1 MKLILYIFLI
11 GQFLNFISVFAE
23 KVKKDLSEIN
33 SVRWEKVKEK
43 NSINLEA
50 NIIWEPYE
58 NDEIFPK
65 KNSVKTNLENNLN
78 DNQKVDLK
86 ISNLD
91 RKDEELLQIEPHIPL
106 NNYLNNGDLILS
118 SYWKSALDG
127 GAARGTGHQNIS
139 FQFDYGLSDSSLF
152 SIYLSET
159 DDPLYNLIEGEVIP
173 NYWGSVALGYKQRI
187 FESYNGMNTISI
199 AGSLEYWNVSSG
211 SDGPNSKKSIYNEI
225 DNSVGHDRHD
235 KFIYSLSLPF
245 AKQLNKKTKAL
256 IVPGAT
262 FIPDKLGEK
271 NIGNNFYGNNYFLAS
286 GLDFDI
292 AENIKLVGSYTYLFG
307 PGHNSFDENLKYQR
321 NSIYSYGINW
331 DVNQIISFEGKITNG
346 YGSTPSTSLLTIPSD
361 NKPLYYLGGK
371 YKPFSEDTK
380 FIPLE
385 EKNESLLFGGVTN
398 NNALFPEKGGSQ
410 ISLNYDGKGN
420 LFASYGYSLS
430 NIFQLELLNIGSF
443 NDLNLSGVKNSSLY
457 STYLG
462 ENNLNYRLGGKL
474 LIYSPQKEDAY
485 WLAIRASLGRND
497 DTKQGYLFSEFLNTF
512 RVNNWLAF
520 NISPKYFF
528 SGVESFGGIGFSSY
542 IRLSDNLMLIP
553 EMNSSLKKD
562 SDLNS
567 TLALRYSLSPAKSL
581 DLYYSNAA
589 GVQDIGQLLKDN
601 EYRFGIK
608 LNFLI

>member
-1 MKLILYIFLI
+1 MKFIFYIFLI
-11 GQFLNFISVFAE
+11 SQFLNVISIFAE
-23 KVKKDLSEIN
+23 KVKKDQSELN
-33 SVRWEKVKEK
+33 SVRWEKVKK
-43 NSINLEA
+43 KSSINLEA
-50 NIIWEPYE
+50 NIIWEPYA

-65 KNSVKTNLENNLN
+65 NSIENNSENNLN
-78 DNQKVDLK
+78 DNQKVDIK
-86 ISNLD
+86 ISN
-91 RKDEELLQIEPHIPL
+91 KDEKEDELLQIEPHIPL
-106 NNYLNNGDLILS
+106 NNYLNIGDFILS
-118 SYWKSALDG
+118 SSWKSALDG
-127 GAARGTGHQNIS
+127 GIGGGIGHQNIS
-139 FQFDYGLSDSSLF
+139 TQFDYGLSDFSLL
-152 SIYLSET
+152 SIYLSVT
-159 DDPLYNLIEGEVIP
+159 DDPLYNSIDGVIIP
-173 NYWGSVALGYKQRI
+173 NYWGSVALGYKKRI
-187 FESYNGMNTISI
+187 FESYNSMNTISI
-199 AGSLEYWNVSSG
+199 ASSLEFWNVSSG
-211 SDGPNSKKSIYNEI
+211 SGTKKSIYNEI

-245 AKQLNKKTKAL
+245 SKQLNKKTKFL

-271 NIGNNFYGNNYFLAS
+271 NIGKNFYGNNYFLAS
-286 GLDFDI
+286 GLDFDV
-292 AENIKLVGSYTYLFG
+292 AENIRLVSSYTYLFG
-307 PGHNSFDENLKYQR
+307 SGHNSFDKNLKYQR

-385 EKNESLLFGGVTN
+385 EKNKLLLFGGVTN

-410 ISLNYDGKGN
+410 ISLNSDDKGN
-420 LFASYGYSLS
+420 LFAFYGYSLS

-443 NDLNLSGVKNSSLY
+443 NDLNLSGIKNSSLY
-457 STYLG
+457 STYLA
-462 ENNLNYRLGGKL
+462 ENNFNYRLGGKL
-474 LIYSPQKEDAY
+474 LIYSPQKDDLY
-485 WLAIRASLGRND
+485 WLALRTSLGRND
-497 DTKQGYLFSEFLNTF
+497 DTKQGYLFTEFINTF

-528 SGVESFGGIGFSSY
+528 SGVESFGGVGFSSY
-542 IRLSDNLMLIP
+542 INLSDNLMLIP
-553 EMNSSLKKD
+553 EMNSSFRKD

-567 TLALRYSLSPAKSL
+567 TLALRYSFSPNKSL

-601 EYRFGIK
+601 EYRFGVK
-608 LNFLI
+608 LNFLY